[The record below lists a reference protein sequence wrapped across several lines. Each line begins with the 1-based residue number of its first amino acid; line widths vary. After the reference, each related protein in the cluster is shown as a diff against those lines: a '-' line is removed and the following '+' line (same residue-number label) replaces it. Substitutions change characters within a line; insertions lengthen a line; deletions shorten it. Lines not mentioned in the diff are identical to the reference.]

1 MVTPI
6 QTKVRSVLVPQLVCV
21 DTNVDRRLFFV
32 AALSEMSGKEKEL
45 ATDPDC
51 STILERM
58 AYSMDD
64 FARRVFMDRLT
75 GS

>member
-1 MVTPI
+1 M
-6 QTKVRSVLVPQLVCV
+6 
-21 DTNVDRRLFFV
+21 

-64 FARRVFMDRLT
+64 FARRVFVDRLT

>member
-1 MVTPI
+1 MGLKGFGGPGYALTCVT
-6 QTKVRSVLVPQLVCV
+6 K
-21 DTNVDRRLFFV
+21 DRRLFFV
-32 AALSEMSGKEKEL
+32 AALAEMSDKEKQL

-58 AYSMDD
+58 VHSMDD
-64 FARRVFMDRLT
+64 FVRRVFMDRLS